1 MIALNGLHFAF
12 LSVKGPDASCRGK
25 CRSQCGNV
33 RCLVPDSGLSNIGI
47 IFFAELA
54 AWCVDHQMNLAVLDM
69 IHNVGTAFMKLEHI
83 F

>member
-1 MIALNGLHFAF
+1 MPLAA
-12 LSVKGPDASCRGK
+12 AK
-25 CRSQCGNV
+25 CRSQRGNV

-69 IHNVGTAFMKLEHI
+69 IHNVGTAFMSLNTYSDSTPCSVRYLW
-83 F
+83 FLRSP